1 MQEDGSVSGLVSLD
15 DLLEAVSGELDA
27 LAGILRTGIAGE
39 ESRPVAMPSRGLH
52 QLRHRPG

>member
-27 LAGILRTGIAGE
+27 LAGILRTGE